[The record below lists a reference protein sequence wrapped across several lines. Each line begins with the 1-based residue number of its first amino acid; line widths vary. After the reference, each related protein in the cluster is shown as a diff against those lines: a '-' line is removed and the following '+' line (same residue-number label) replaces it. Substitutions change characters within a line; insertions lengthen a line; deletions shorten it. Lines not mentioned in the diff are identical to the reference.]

1 MTSTPT
7 TTQHPV
13 TEFLDASRD
22 LVEMRRAWNLE
33 LMGAWAQ
40 SYRVVADLSDAAI
53 GASRANARF
62 ARSQASLVDQ
72 AAEVYRDVTK
82 MLVA

>member
-1 MTSTPT
+1 MTSTT
-7 TTQHPV
+7 TNAQHPV
-13 TEFLDASRD
+13 AEYLDASRD
-22 LVEMRRAWNLE
+22 LIEMRRAWNLE

-40 SYRVVADLSDAAI
+40 SFRVVADLSDAAI

-82 MLVA
+82 MLVV

>member
-7 TTQHPV
+7 TTQHPI

-40 SYRVVADLSDAAI
+40 SFRVVADLNDAAI
-53 GASRANARF
+53 GANRANARF

-72 AAEVYRDVTK
+72 AAGVYRDVTK
-82 MLVA
+82 LLIA

>member
-1 MTSTPT
+1 MSSTATS
-7 TTQHPV
+7 TQHPV
-13 TEFLDASRD
+13 VEFLDASRD
-22 LVEMRRAWNLE
+22 LMEMRRSWNLE

-40 SYRVVADLSDAAI
+40 SFRVVADLSDAAI

-82 MLVA
+82 MLVV